1 MYALGRS
8 NAKSQRGPNTL
19 KLVVFDQAKLSHP
32 HRFGSHSMNRHFFRA
47 LFFAIVLLP
56 LVSQYNMGLG
66 NAVADEKRDF
76 FEEKIRPIF
85 VKHCYDCHGDGE
97 NEGKLSLDSKAGWQR
112 GGERGPAILPGDPVA
127 SLLFQVVQHADPKLR
142 MPPVDAGKPL
152 SKSQI
157 ADLSQWIRD
166 GAVDPRNGQAIKPID
181 EQAKG
186 HWAFQK
192 IQKTVFG
199 PSNGKA
205 NVKSVPVNPVDYF
218 IDEMINQKQFVVA
231 PQANSATLARRATL
245 DLIGLPPTATQQASA
260 MKNYGNF
267 IDQLLASPRY
277 GERWGRHWLDV
288 ARYSDAKD
296 GVLMYG
302 DARIRPFA
310 YTYRDYVIRAFNE
323 DKPFD
328 QFVKEQLAADQ
339 MNLPADS
346 PNLAAMGFLTLG
358 RMFDNNPHDVI
369 DDRIDVVSRGLL
381 GLTASCARCHDHKFD
396 PIPTADYYSLYG
408 VFASSKEPLDRP
420 RIGPLTDATKQHENE
435 FEKKLKEIYDT
446 RDTHYRD
453 ALIEVRAR
461 TPDYLVQV
469 ATTKPD
475 YAETAIFFLS
485 LIPGQL
491 RPNITHL
498 WRTLIA
504 KRAFPDDPIFGPWH
518 DLMLGQK
525 LQPDEWKRRGVDP
538 RIIAGLVEAQP
549 RTPREIATAYGK
561 IILDVANQTDKIKD
575 RLVEIEANIS
585 MMQSESIHLAGVV
598 AGTNGF
604 VVPASGNGINPADG
618 KPVKGATGFIDIA
631 RHDVL
636 IPVPSNEF
644 VDGIFVPKSNAATIT
659 TTGIKVDDLLASSG
673 KTWDYFKSGTSSGS
687 TENQIDGVD
696 YSKPLNSMLAIH
708 ANKGI
713 TFDLQKM
720 RATHH
725 FTACRLQGV
734 FGNSGASGQSQ
745 LDFSI
750 YVDGKRVLNLKDFP
764 AQGKGHLVDLELS
777 KSERFL
783 TLVTTE
789 GKQGISHDQAVFG
802 NPRIV
807 MTEREINPQRTIT
820 ISKLKEEQRQLDLQ
834 LQSLPKQSDDPISK
848 LLFANDSPAWFPKS
862 KVDNYLS
869 RQKKDGFRGLLGQLD
884 GISVRHPKAAPRA
897 MILEDTE
904 TLFDPVIFQRG
915 DPGQK
920 GNPVPRQF
928 LQILSQGKRTEFH
941 KGSGRLELAEKIVSP
956 DNPLTARVW
965 VNRIWLHHFGEP
977 LVENP
982 SDFGLRTKQPIHLK
996 LLDFL
1001 AGYLIESG
1009 WKTKKLHKLIMN
1021 SKVYQRSSKL
1031 TDAPDIAEKLAKQIE
1046 MDPGNRYFWKGNR
1059 RRMDLE
1065 QMRDSMLFVSK
1076 SLDERMFGRPT
1087 PITDQN
1093 NHRRTIYAFVERQNL
1108 PAIVQTFD
1116 FASADSS
1123 VAKRVTTTVPQQALF
1138 AMNSEFVHSRAKELA
1153 TTADQELNASR
1164 KVAQLYLAVLGH
1176 QPSPEELK
1184 IATEFLKTNQ
1194 TVELAH
1200 VLLMTNEF
1208 TFID

>member
-1 MYALGRS
+1 
-8 NAKSQRGPNTL
+8 
-19 KLVVFDQAKLSHP
+19 
-32 HRFGSHSMNRHFFRA
+32 MNRHLFCA
-47 LFFAIVLLP
+47 LFFSVVLLP
-56 LVSQYNMGLG
+56 IVPSNIGQSS
-66 NAVADEKRDF
+66 AVADEKLDF

-85 VKHCYDCHGDGE
+85 VNHCFDCHGDGE
-97 NEGKLSLDSKAGWQR
+97 NEGQLSLDSKAGWQR
-112 GGERGPAILPGDPVA
+112 GGERGPAILPGDPAA
-127 SLLFQVVQHADPKLR
+127 SLLFQVVRHADPKLR
-142 MPPVDAGKPL
+142 MPPVDGGEPL
-152 SKSQI
+152 TKSQI

-166 GAVDPRNGQAIKPID
+166 GAVDPRAGQVIKPID
-181 EQAKG
+181 EQAKR

-192 IQKTVFG
+192 IRK
-199 PSNGKA
+199 PALPPPNHKAIGKG
-205 NVKSVPVNPVDYF
+205 NLKSVRVNPVNPVDYL
-218 IDEMINQKQFVVA
+218 IDELIEQKGFVVA
-231 PQANSATLARRATL
+231 PKADSATLARRATL
-245 DLIGLPPTATQQASA
+245 DLIGLPPTTNQQASA
-260 MKNYGNF
+260 IRDYENF
-267 IDQLLASPRY
+267 IDQLLDSPQY

-339 MNLPADS
+339 MNLPTNS

-408 VFASSKEPLDRP
+408 VFASSQEPLDRP
-420 RIGPLTDATKQHENE
+420 RIGPLTEAGRQHETE
-435 FEKKLKEIYDT
+435 FENKLKEIYNT
-446 RDTHYRD
+446 RNAHYRD
-453 ALIEVRAR
+453 ALIEVRAK

-469 ATTKPD
+469 ATTEPD

-518 DLMLGQK
+518 DLMQGQK
-525 LQPDEWKRRGVDP
+525 LQPAEWKRRGVDP
-538 RIIAGLVEAQP
+538 RIIAGLAQANP
-549 RTPREIATAYGK
+549 QTPREIALAYGK
-561 IILDVANQTDKIKD
+561 IILGVANQGDELKNRLAEIK
-575 RLVEIEANIS
+575 ANIS
-585 MMQSESIHLAGVV
+585 ILQSESINLASVV
-598 AGTNGF
+598 AGTNGLGTP
-604 VVPASGNGINPADG
+604 VPGNGINPFDG
-618 KPVKGATGFIDIA
+618 KPTTGATGFIDIT

-644 VDGIFVPKSNAATIT
+644 VDGVFVPKSNAATIT

-673 KTWDYFKSGTSSGS
+673 KTWDYFKSGISSGS

-696 YSKPLNSMLAIH
+696 YSKSPNSVLAIH

-713 TFDLQKM
+713 TFDLKKM
-720 RATHH
+720 REAHH
-725 FTACRLQGV
+725 FSDCRLQGV
-734 FGNSGASGQSQ
+734 FGNNGASGQSQ

-750 YVDGKRVLNLKDFP
+750 YVDGKRVLHLKDFP
-764 AQGKGHLVDLELS
+764 AQAKGHQVDLKLS
-777 KSERFL
+777 ESARFL

-802 NPRIV
+802 NPRVV
-807 MTEREINPQRTIT
+807 MIDRKINPQRKLAVA
-820 ISKLKEEQRQLDLQ
+820 KLKKEQGQLESQ
-834 LQSLPKQSDDPISK
+834 LQSLPKRNDDPIAK
-848 LLFANDSPAWFPKS
+848 LLFASDSPAWFPKS

-869 RQKKDGFRGLLGQLD
+869 RQKKDSFRGLIGQLD
-884 GISVRHPKAAPRA
+884 GISVRHPMAVPRA
-897 MILEDTE
+897 MTLEDKE
-904 TLFDPVIFQRG
+904 TLFEPVIFQRG

-928 LQILSQGKRTEFH
+928 LQILSQGKPTAFLN
-941 KGSGRLELAEKIVSP
+941 GSGRLELAEKIASP

-965 VNRIWLHHFGEP
+965 VNRVWLHHFGEP

-982 SDFGLRTKQPIHLK
+982 SDFGLRTAQPIHHK
-996 LLDFL
+996 LLDYL

-1009 WKTKKLHKLIMN
+1009 WKTKKLHKLIMT

-1031 TDAPDIAEKLAKQIE
+1031 TDAPDVSEQLAKQSE
-1046 MDPGNRYFWKGNR
+1046 LDPGNRYFWKANR

-1076 SLDERMFGRPT
+1076 SLDEGMFGRPT
-1087 PITDQN
+1087 LITDQN
-1093 NHRRTIYAFVERQNL
+1093 NRRRTIYAFVERQNL

-1116 FASADSS
+1116 FASADAS
-1123 VAKRVTTTVPQQALF
+1123 VAKRVITTVPQQALF
-1138 AMNSEFVHSRAKELA
+1138 AMNSEFVHSRANELA
-1153 TTADQELNASR
+1153 TTAEQESDVS
-1164 KVAQLYLAVLGH
+1164 KKIDQLYMTVLGRL
-1176 QPSPEELK
+1176 PSREDLK
-1184 IATEFLKTNQ
+1184 MATEFLESNQ
-1194 TVELAH
+1194 TSELAH